1 MADASDN
8 DDDDDDDDDV
18 PLSDVFVLFVRWC
31 PFQDTLLDLILICKL
46 CRNKCQ
52 TMMTKL

>member
-8 DDDDDDDDDV
+8 DDDDDDDDV